1 MQSLYQKLQQMIRQV
16 HLLIR
21 GKVQGVWYRKS
32 TKIKADEL
40 GLSGTVKNL
49 PDGRVEIYAIGEPT
63 KIDWLIDWAR
73 QGPKFAVVH
82 SIEVN
87 EVKTPQQFSEFK
99 IIR

>member
-1 MQSLYQKLQQMIRQV
+1 MIQQVRI
-16 HLLIR
+16 HIK

-40 GLSGTVKNL
+40 ELKGTVQNL
-49 PDGRVEIYAIGEPT
+49 SDGSVEIHAIGDQA

-73 QGPKFAVVH
+73 QGPKFAVVV
-82 SIEVN
+82 SVTVDEIN
-87 EVKTPQQFSEFK
+87 TPQQFLDFQ